1 MQALLDFAPLLAF
14 IVTYYL
20 AGLYQ
25 ATAVL
30 MVAMLGLLASDYL
43 RERRIPPLHALSTV
57 LVFAFGGA
65 TLLLHDRHFIQ
76 LKPTA
81 FFWLAGLAFL
91 ASFWVGKR
99 TLTERLLRAALGE
112 HVRVTGTVW
121 RRLNGIWVAFYA
133 LLGALNL
140 AVAYYASERLWVNFK
155 VFGLTS
161 LTLAFVASQVLWLTR
176 RSEAASAE
184 PSAQV

>member
-30 MVAMLGLLASDYL
+30 MVAMLALLAIDYL
-43 RERRIPPLHALSTV
+43 RNRRIPPLHALSTA

-76 LKPTA
+76 WKPTA
-81 FFWLAGLAFL
+81 FFWLASLAFL

-99 TLTERLLRAALGE
+99 TLTERLLSAALGE
-112 HVRVTGTVW
+112 QVRVAGSLW
-121 RRLNGIWVAFYA
+121 RRLNGLWVAFYA

-140 AVAYYASERLWVNFK
+140 VVAYYASERLWVHFK
-155 VFGLTS
+155 VFGLTI
-161 LTLAFVASQVLWLTR
+161 LTLVFVASQVLWLTR
-176 RSEAASAE
+176 RSDASAAE
-184 PSAQV
+184 PSAQA